1 MRKRVRLESLNTKR
15 LDVLAKALGSGHYMN
30 TACTLAGIP
39 ARTVYDWLKEAEQC
53 EGKETLSHR
62 ERVLTRL
69 SQTLKKAEASAI
81 DRSLQVI
88 SDAMPTNWQ
97 AAAWYLERR
106 RPQEF
111 GRRVVEHTGEVTVKG
126 YANVSPDAWPDAGTV
141 EEKPKPKMIRPPDVS
156 QN

>member
-1 MRKRVRLESLNTKR
+1 
-15 LDVLAKALGSGHYMN
+15 MN

-111 GRRVVEHTGEVTVKG
+111 GRRVV
-126 YANVSPDAWPDAGTV
+126 GTHRRSHRQGLRKCQPRRLARRRHSRR
-141 EEKPKPKMIRPPDVS
+141 ETQAENDKAPDVS